1 MKYYST
7 RHSEEAYSARE
18 ATSKGLANDSGL
30 FMPEF
35 VPELNQSFLDA
46 IKGRSF
52 QEIAL
57 EVSKVF
63 FADDLE
69 EGALQKIVTDAYDFK
84 CPLTQLEENL
94 YVLELFHGPTLAFKD
109 YGARFL
115 ARILSAYRKDEGKE
129 LTILVATS
137 GDTGSAVASGFYK
150 VPGIK
155 VVILYPSNKVSPLQ
169 EQQLTTLGEN
179 ITALEV
185 QGTFDDCQRLVKE
198 AFLDKDLNLKLDLT
212 SANSIN
218 IGRFI
223 PQSFYY
229 FYAASQLEK
238 SSKDIVFSVP
248 SGNLGNLTAGLFA
261 KKMGLKVDGFIS
273 ALNSNNVF
281 EKYLNTGVFTPR
293 ASVKTVANA
302 MDVGNPSNLE
312 RISALYNNDIEAIR
326 RDIKSASFS
335 DEQILSCIQEVNAEY
350 YYLMCPHTAT
360 GLLAYLK
367 YKTDFKDSTGIVLA
381 TAHPAKFIDQ
391 VEPVIGEEIKLPP
404 ELAVLKDKKKE
415 SVVIDSRYDSLKFRL
430 INDAR

>member
-7 RHSEEAYSARE
+7 RDRAHAYSAKE

-30 FMPEF
+30 FMPETI
-35 VPELNQSFLDA
+35 PMLKTSFLD
-46 IKGRSF
+46 RLHTSSL
-52 QEIAL
+52 QEVAF
-57 EVSKVF
+57 EVSKLF
-63 FADDLE
+63 FGGDVSDDVL
-69 EGALQKIVTDAYDFK
+69 LSIVQDAYNFP
-84 CPLTQLEENL
+84 CPLKQIEENL
-94 YVLELFHGPTLAFKD
+94 FILELFHGPTLAFKD

-115 ARILSAYRKDEGKE
+115 ARILSAYRKNEDKD

-198 AFLDKDLNLKLDLT
+198 AFLDKDLNSNLDLT

-229 FYAASQLEK
+229 FYAASQLENI
-238 SSKDIVFSVP
+238 SKNIVFSVP

-261 KKMGLKVDGFIS
+261 KRMGLKVDGFIS
-273 ALNSNNVF
+273 SLNSNNVF
-281 EKYLNTGVFTPR
+281 EDYLESGIFTPR
-293 ASVKTVANA
+293 PSVKTVANA

-326 RDIKSASFS
+326 KDIKSASFS

-350 YYLMCPHTAT
+350 YYLICPHTAT
-360 GLLAYLK
+360 GFLGYLK
-367 YKTDFKDSTGIVLA
+367 YKNEFKNSTGIVLA

-391 VEPVIGEEIKLPP
+391 VEPVIGETIKLPP
-404 ELAVLKDKKKE
+404 ELAILKDKKKE
-415 SVVIDSRYDSLKFRL
+415 SVVIDSKYESLRGCL
-430 INDAR
+430 